1 MRLICLDTLEFRGDC
16 TLDVIV
22 GEAPDGCKG
31 VIYAYVFDG
40 YVKIF
45 AKIQDF
51 YNWKFE
57 NKDVIYFEITQDEYN
72 KDIFDEQIKEMFFG
86 ISIGS

>member
-1 MRLICLDTLEFRGDC
+1 MKLVCLDTLEFRGDC

-22 GEAPDGCKG
+22 AEKTDGCEG
-31 VIYAYVFDG
+31 IVYAYVFDG

-57 NKDVIYFEITQDEYN
+57 NKEVIYFEMTQDEYN
-72 KDIFDEQIKEMFFG
+72 EDVFDKQIKEMFFG
-86 ISIGS
+86 VSE